1 MSVVENLNSETTEF
15 KASDV
20 FLVLVVLIAFGRRV
34 VVVASLAHQPQGCSM
49 ACVREQLGGAGLGRG
64 VGGGRG
70 VGALRLPGPVER
82 GVSLPL
88 RLWS

>member
-49 ACVREQLGGAGLGRG
+49 AGVREQLGGAGLGRG
-64 VGGGRG
+64 VGGAE
-70 VGALRLPGPVER
+70 VLVP
-82 GVSLPL
+82 
-88 RLWS
+88 